1 MLIRPPVVRQMRHN
15 LWAGMTKKPARPAP
29 APVRS
34 SQPQPSQ
41 DDLRLARL
49 KELGEL
55 RASGVLTE
63 EEFASEKARILG

>member
-1 MLIRPPVVRQMRHN
+1 MRQN
-15 LWAGMTKKPARPAP
+15 LWAGMTKRPTKPALSVAQSQEQ
-29 APVRS
+29 S
-34 SQPQPSQ
+34 SE

-63 EEFASEKARILG
+63 EEFAGEKARILG